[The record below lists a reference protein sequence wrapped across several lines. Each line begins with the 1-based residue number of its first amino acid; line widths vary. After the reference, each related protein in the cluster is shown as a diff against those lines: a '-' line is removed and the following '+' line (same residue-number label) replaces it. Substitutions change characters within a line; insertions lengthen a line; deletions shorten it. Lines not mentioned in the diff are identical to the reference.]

1 MLQNHQNFEQ
11 NFQPSKMHM
20 NSLTRMLSKLVIWQL
35 GEEMTEDI
43 SIIKRQNYHQ
53 NASLIQDALGYH
65 KE

>member
-1 MLQNHQNFEQ
+1 
-11 NFQPSKMHM
+11 
-20 NSLTRMLSKLVIWQL
+20 VIWQL